1 MSITTTR
8 SHPLP
13 VGSGFTVGL
22 ELLGRLA
29 AWTRSWGRSRTRET
43 VTDPEEQ
50 ERQCARAKHGVRSLY
65 TLEEGFSLDRLPNR
79 IFGFTFSPGS
89 ADAVV
94 FRQTRADAFEI
105 HKLGDGSIMLLGCV
119 PPDVASTIQNV
130 RKEQHVF
137 VFPRVMG
144 HASKLVCIPTSS
156 VGRFKD
162 YHPERAEG
170 LEIMLVPPEY
180 RGRGPTPPSF
190 RLEDALPSA
199 R

>member
-1 MSITTTR
+1 MGTARTN
-8 SHPLP
+8 PLP
-13 VGSGFTVGL
+13 LDGGFSAAL
-22 ELLGRLA
+22 ELLGWLGGWA
-29 AWTRSWGRSRTRET
+29 LSWVRDRNKEA
-43 VTDPEEQ
+43 VTDPEELA
-50 ERQCARAKHGVRSLY
+50 RRDARAEHGVRSLY
-65 TLEEGFSLDRLPNR
+65 PLEEGFGLDQLPNG

-94 FRQTRADAFEI
+94 FRRNRAEAFEI
-105 HKLGDGSIMLLGCV
+105 HKLGDGSTVLLGYV
-119 PPDVASTIQNV
+119 PPEVAATIQNV

-144 HASKLVCIPTSS
+144 EASKLVCIPTSS

-162 YHPERAEG
+162 YRPERAEG

-199 R
+199 P

>member
-1 MSITTTR
+1 MGTAKTN
-8 SHPLP
+8 PLALD
-13 VGSGFTVGL
+13 GGFTAGL

-29 AWTRSWGRSRTRET
+29 GWARSWGRSRNKKA
-43 VTDPEEQ
+43 VTDPEELA
-50 ERQCARAKHGVRSLY
+50 RRSARAEHGVRSLY
-65 TLEEGFSLDRLPNR
+65 PLEEGFSLDRLPNG
-79 IFGFTFSPGS
+79 IFGFTFSPGR

-94 FRQTRADAFEI
+94 FRRNRAEAFEI
-105 HKLGDGSIMLLGCV
+105 HKLGDGSTVFLGYV
-119 PPDVASTIQNV
+119 APDVASTIRHV

-144 HASKLVCIPTSS
+144 QASKLVCIPTSS

-162 YHPERAEG
+162 YRPERAEG

-190 RLEDALPSA
+190 RLEDALPSSP
-199 R
+199 